1 MKSCLRFF
9 SLIFL
14 ISPNLAKYAYGWLP
28 FEQNHKVEKEKKWCW
43 WVIWCFSI
51 TFKLMN
57 RIGIQSTNTWKH
69 HQLET
74 QNLNYLE
81 MGQEMP

>member
-1 MKSCLRFF
+1 MKRCLRFS

-14 ISPNLAKYAYGWLP
+14 ISPNLAKHAYGWLP
-28 FEQNHKVEKEKKWCW
+28 LEQNHKVEKEKEWLL
-43 WVIWCFSI
+43 VGYFDVFNN

-69 HQLET
+69 HQLE
-74 QNLNYLE
+74 N
-81 MGQEMP
+81 